1 MSDIIDNNNKF
12 IQITLNYE
20 PNKLDKNKNLKF
32 NWIDSYRIF
41 PVSLENLCNNFNV
54 NGKISKYNEKFNNI
68 ELFSDNSLVSE
79 FKQYAL
85 QDSICLLNALNK
97 AQKIYAENNNVDI
110 TSILSTSTLSFKS
123 EETAAL

>member
-1 MSDIIDNNNKF
+1 M
-12 IQITLNYE
+12 QNY
-20 PNKLDKNKNLKF
+20 L
-32 NWIDSYRIF
+32 
-41 PVSLENLCNNFNV
+41 
-54 NGKISKYNEKFNNI
+54 KFNNI

-110 TSILSTSTLSFKS
+110 TSILSTSTLSFKIWRKKY
-123 EETAAL
+123 LNINIPILKG